1 MFERHI
7 MLSFYMLFDCVFLE
21 ILLLKFL
28 GGTRDY
34 LTPLCVGNK

>member
-7 MLSFYMLFDCVFLE
+7 MLSFYRLFDCVFLE

-28 GGTRDY
+28 GGLEIPDSVT
-34 LTPLCVGNK
+34 